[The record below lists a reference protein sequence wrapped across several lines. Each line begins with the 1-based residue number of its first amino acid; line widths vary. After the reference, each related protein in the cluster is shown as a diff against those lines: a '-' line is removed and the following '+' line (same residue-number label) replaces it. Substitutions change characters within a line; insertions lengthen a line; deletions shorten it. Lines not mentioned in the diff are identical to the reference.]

1 MGDNMPYFFPE
12 AFAERMKMLL
22 GEAFSAFTSSY
33 SEDSPVSV
41 RLHPLKW
48 KGGLPGDRVPWC
60 SQGYYLGQRPLFT
73 ADPWLHGGAYYVQE
87 PSSMFLEQLCRVVWP
102 EKPALVLDLC
112 GAPGGKTTHLMSL
125 LQPGDLLVAN
135 EVIRSRARILQ
146 ENVTKWGIPGV
157 VVTSGDPAAFASLG
171 EIFDLIVVDAP
182 CSGEGLFR
190 KEPRA
195 AEEWSPDHTR
205 LCASR
210 QKRILS
216 EAWKCLRPGGAM
228 VYSTC
233 TFNPDENEENLEWLA
248 QTAGASFLEVVPDPD
263 WGIETSVHGKVTGYR
278 FYPHRLRGEGFFAAV
293 VRKEGYGTAPL
304 TSKGSPR
311 NWSPATRREITTLEP
326 WILPGLA
333 GEFLSD
339 GEITTLFPGEG
350 RPLLALLEK
359 RMPLLQVGIPMASAT
374 GAHFIPHPALALST
388 ALHMERFPVAPLSP
402 EEAIRFLRKDPLLLP
417 GREKGWILATFR
429 NLPLG
434 WLKNLGNRTN
444 NYFPQEY
451 RIRMTI
457 PHPPPIWHDPLT
469 RSMME

>member
-1 MGDNMPYFFPE
+1 
-12 AFAERMKMLL
+12 
-22 GEAFSAFTSSY
+22 
-33 SEDSPVSV
+33 
-41 RLHPLKW
+41 
-48 KGGLPGDRVPWC
+48 
-60 SQGYYLGQRPLFT
+60 
-73 ADPWLHGGAYYVQE
+73 
-87 PSSMFLEQLCRVVWP
+87 MFLEQLCRVVWP

-293 VRKEGYGTAPL
+293 VRKEGHGTAPSL
-304 TSKGSPR
+304 Q
-311 NWSPATRREITTLEP
+311 REA
-326 WILPGLA
+326 PG
-333 GEFLSD
+333 
-339 GEITTLFPGEG
+339 
-350 RPLLALLEK
+350 
-359 RMPLLQVGIPMASAT
+359 T
-374 GAHFIPHPALALST
+374 GAPQPAGKSPPLNPGS
-388 ALHMERFPVAPLSP
+388 FPVWRGNFFPT
-402 EEAIRFLRKDPLLLP
+402 
-417 GREKGWILATFR
+417 EK
-429 NLPLG
+429 
-434 WLKNLGNRTN
+434 
-444 NYFPQEY
+444 
-451 RIRMTI
+451 
-457 PHPPPIWHDPLT
+457 
-469 RSMME
+469 